1 MNRQQIVT
9 LALFGACYAYLCVG
23 RKWKAPVVW
32 AFAAVFVALGAIN
45 WNVIGTFA
53 GTFVAAQLFASSGV
67 PLLLARGIVSRSRNV
82 GTAVVLVCVRRSSS
96 SRPSPL
102 PWRSILRSTPPRF

>member
-32 AFAAVFVALGAIN
+32 AFAAVFVALGSISIRSAVAAIN

-53 GTFVAAQLFASSGV
+53 GTFVVAQLFASSGV
-67 PLLLARGIVSRSRNV
+67 PLLLARGIVSRSRTT
-82 GTAVVLVCVRRSSS
+82 GAAIVLVCV
-96 SRPSPL
+96 
-102 PWRSILRSTPPRF
+102 